1 MNNAWFLTFVFSM
14 LVYSISNHFVY
25 AHGPFHLYDKIRHLA
40 ETVHPQLGE
49 LFSCM
54 ICFPTWV
61 GMSLSALNVLLLPS
75 MFLTPMYIILGSSAP
90 WWVIIALDGFFGSAV
105 GWLIDT
111 IQISLERS
119 NQDNG

>member
-1 MNNAWFLTFVFSM
+1 MSSVWFFTFVFSV

-25 AHGPFHLYDKIRHLA
+25 AHGPFHLYDKIRSIS
-40 ETVHPQLGE
+40 EKVHPQLGE

-61 GMSLSALNVLLLPS
+61 GMALSALNVLLLPS
-75 MFLTPMYIILGSSAP
+75 VHLTPMFIVLGVNAP
-90 WWVIIALDGFFGSAV
+90 WWVIIILDGFFGSAV

-111 IQISLERS
+111 MQSALERF
-119 NQDNG
+119 NQVNG

>member
-1 MNNAWFLTFVFSM
+1 MSSAWFLTFVFSM

-25 AHGPFHLYDKIRHLA
+25 AHGPFHLYDKIRSIA
-40 ETVHPQLGE
+40 EKVHPQFGE

-61 GMSLSALNVLLLPS
+61 GMALSALNVLLLPS
-75 MFLTPMYIILGSSAP
+75 AHLTPMFIVLGTSAP
-90 WWVIIALDGFFGSAV
+90 WWVIIILDGFFGSAV

-111 IQISLERS
+111 MQSTLERS
-119 NQDNG
+119 NQANG